1 MYRGYIY
8 GRDLLMAGSPYALLV
23 FKREFGE
30 SLPVIAQN
38 VRKRFAETEQID
50 VVSLLGICWAMCKSY
65 DDYGTPGFEQ
75 WLAEFDFED
84 NDIPD
89 DVGEAIIAFD
99 QIWTAIEREL
109 FVTSRPTPHELPS
122 DDKQEDMEPN
132 ELEDWVE
139 WSNILSL
146 VQLGFS
152 MDDIKHM
159 PMGDFIAYTDIMAA
173 SAPKQDDEPQVIE
186 ADQNIIDS
194 FFF

>member
-1 MYRGYIY
+1 
-8 GRDLLMAGSPYALLV
+8 
-23 FKREFGE
+23 
-30 SLPVIAQN
+30 
-38 VRKRFAETEQID
+38 
-50 VVSLLGICWAMCKSY
+50 MCKSY

-75 WLAEFDFED
+75 WLTEFDFED

-89 DVGEAIIAFD
+89 DVGEAILAFD

-109 FVTSRPTPHELPS
+109 FVTSRPIPPELPS
-122 DDKQEDMEPN
+122 DDRQEDMEPN
-132 ELEDWVE
+132 ELEEWVE

-159 PMGDFIAYTDIMAA
+159 PMSDFIAYTDIMAA
-173 SAPKQDDEPQVIE
+173 SAPKQDDEPEIIE
-186 ADQNIIDS
+186 ADQGIIDS